1 MIKETKMPPSN
12 AASAMPS
19 HIGGSGMK
27 NGFSV
32 CSGCSSIY
40 PLVLVDS
47 NLYDFMCVVGWL
59 ENYHL
64 NPCERN
70 TA

>member
-12 AASAMPS
+12 AARHMPS
-19 HIGGSGMK
+19 HQGGSGMK
-27 NGFSV
+27 NGLS
-32 CSGCSSIY
+32 CCSSMY
-40 PLVLVDS
+40 PVVLSFS
-47 NLYDFMCVVGWL
+47 NLYDFICLVGWL